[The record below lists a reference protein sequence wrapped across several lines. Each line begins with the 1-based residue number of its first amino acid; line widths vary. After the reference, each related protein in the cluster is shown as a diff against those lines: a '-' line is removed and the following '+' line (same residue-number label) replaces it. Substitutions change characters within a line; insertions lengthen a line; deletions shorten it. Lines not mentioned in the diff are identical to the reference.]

1 MTIALAIGAAAD
13 CDVAWQTIDWVA
25 AHRTV
30 RRLQTRIAKAVKE
43 GRWNKAKALSWLLT
57 HSFAGK
63 ACAVKRVTENKGKR
77 TPGVDKVVWDS
88 PASKARAVTS
98 LRRNGYKP
106 QPLRRV
112 YIPKANGKRRPLGIP
127 TMKDRAMQ
135 ALHLLA
141 LEPIAESTADPNS
154 YGFRRCRACQDA
166 AEQLFS
172 NLGHPGSAQWVLD
185 ADISGCFDNIDHGWL
200 LANIPMDKAILGTWL
215 KAGFVEDR
223 NWFPTEAGTPQGGI
237 ISPVLANMT
246 LDGMERELMCRFGEK
261 NKHKDALARKNKV
274 RLVRYADD
282 FVITCSTKEGLVEVE
297 DTVKEFLATRG
308 LSLSPEKTR
317 IANVDDGFDFLGWNI
332 RKYGGKLLIK
342 PAKKNVQSFLRKVQA
357 IIRGSGA
364 MRQETLVERLNP
376 IIRGWA
382 NYHASQVSKETYA
395 TVDHVIWQALWKWA
409 CRRHPNKGRRWIK
422 DRYFL
427 RSGNRNWVF
436 GVRKAGANGEVIGR
450 SLSLAA
456 DTPIRRHIKIKA
468 DANPFD
474 PDWEVYFEDRAK
486 KARKATHFG
495 SHGGV

>member
-1 MTIALAIGAAAD
+1 
-13 CDVAWQTIDWVA
+13 
-25 AHRTV
+25 
-30 RRLQTRIAKAVKE
+30 
-43 GRWNKAKALSWLLT
+43 
-57 HSFAGK
+57 
-63 ACAVKRVTENKGKR
+63 
-77 TPGVDKVVWDS
+77 
-88 PASKARAVTS
+88 
-98 LRRNGYKP
+98 
-106 QPLRRV
+106 
-112 YIPKANGKRRPLGIP
+112 
-127 TMKDRAMQ
+127 
-135 ALHLLA
+135 
-141 LEPIAESTADPNS
+141 
-154 YGFRRCRACQDA
+154 
-166 AEQLFS
+166 
-172 NLGHPGSAQWVLD
+172 LD

-395 TVDHVIWQALWKWA
+395 MVDHVIWQALWKWA
-409 CRRHPNKGRRWIK
+409 CRRHPNKGGRWIK

-436 GVRKAGANGEVIGR
+436 GVRKAGGNGEVIGR
-450 SLSLAA
+450 SLLLAA
-456 DTPIRRHIKIKA
+456 ATPIRRHIKIKA

-495 SHGGV
+495 SNGRV